1 MNRPPLRDTPAA
13 PLVFFTGG
21 TALRALSRHLAA
33 HAVPAVHIVTTF
45 DSGGSTAVLRR
56 AFAMPAVGDIR
67 HRLGALADPAVVPPR
82 VLDIWEWRMP
92 QEGDPG
98 QLRDELRAL
107 GEAWHAFWL
116 DVPERFA
123 APLRRYYCDFL
134 AHMPADF
141 DPHGAC
147 FGNLVIAGG
156 FLRHDRR
163 LDPILLCQLE
173 AYLQKFCL
181 SFQQGL
187 IFLRN
192 AVFHRRRLQS
202 QRLPIIFLFLI
213 FHGYTGP
220 DRF

>member
-123 APLRRYYCDFL
+123 APLPARIRGETRHLVEERGGIHLGIVPTESVERYDYRIVLVSGRGGQQRNEQKECNK
-134 AHMPADF
+134 
-141 DPHGAC
+141 
-147 FGNLVIAGG
+147 NL
-156 FLRHDRR
+156 
-163 LDPILLCQLE
+163 
-173 AYLQKFCL
+173 
-181 SFQQGL
+181 
-187 IFLRN
+187 
-192 AVFHRRRLQS
+192 FH
-202 QRLPIIFLFLI
+202 
-213 FHGYTGP
+213 
-220 DRF
+220 